1 MAIQDTNNSY
11 EIELNRDQ
19 QGNPITVAIYDE
31 PHTIYDSQ
39 IILAQIPSESA
50 IYRVLITGKTE
61 ININEEITLVTQ
73 FKVDYKNGVVYFHSG
88 LEGNAV
94 TVHLYYGRGIKLL
107 YDTRVK
113 ITSNQDFNSTTL
125 HDLIDEIATDYR
137 TTEFITDIQTT
148 KAQNVQ
154 VIIANEGVTIPN
166 QYLKLGTWIVV
177 K

>member
-1 MAIQDTNNSY
+1 
-11 EIELNRDQ
+11 
-19 QGNPITVAIYDE
+19 
-31 PHTIYDSQ
+31 
-39 IILAQIPSESA
+39 
-50 IYRVLITGKTE
+50 
-61 ININEEITLVTQ
+61 
-73 FKVDYKNGVVYFHSG
+73 
-88 LEGNAV
+88 
-94 TVHLYYGRGIKLL
+94 LYYGRGIKLL

-113 ITSNQDFNSTTL
+113 VTDENNNWNANTL
-125 HDLIDEIATDYR
+125 KQLIDEIATDYR